1 MHGRHEL
8 YIFDGHSVTS
18 VCYFQQ
24 VILSHVHFLFRGV
37 IGPNFIFIDDNAR
50 SHNTHTMNELL
61 ESENISRLDWPA
73 RVLPW
78 SQWTSVGC
86 CISTGEY
93 TTVKTIYDRWMGI
106 PILKIGDTLVLSRL
120 NRCLSATEVK
130 GELTFTKELLF
141 TIIPLCH
148 LVFYTTFFAQQSPFL
163 FGSLQCPCS
172 LFLRYT
178 VLLNVCC
185 LDT

>member
-1 MHGRHEL
+1 MHL
-8 YIFDGHSVTS
+8 
-18 VCYFQQ
+18 
-24 VILSHVHFLFRGV
+24 LFRGA
-37 IGPNFIFIDDNAR
+37 IEPNFNLIDDNAR
-50 SHNTHTMNELL
+50 SHNIHTMDELL
-61 ESENISRLDWPA
+61 ESENMSRLDWPA

-93 TTVKTIYDRWMGI
+93 TTVKTNYDGWMGI
-106 PILKIGDTLVLSRL
+106 PIPKIGDTLVLSRL
-120 NRCLSATEVK
+120 NRCLSTIEVK
-130 GELTFTKELLF
+130 GELTFTKELLL

-148 LVFYTTFFAQQSPFL
+148 LVFYTTFFAQQNPFL
-163 FGSLQCPCS
+163 FGSLQCPYS
-172 LFLRYT
+172 LFLRCT